1 MLFYFGHYG
10 NQYILKLQAIHWKE
24 IENSNRFMEPNPDDN
39 PLMVDLLWSDPK
51 GVLVTKGR
59 LLFKEGKNVMVWVW
73 SGCIHI
79 YIYICTCFLL
89 YVIMWISYPCISNSP
104 CTDCLCAWTE
114 MCWLSFS
121 HSMKKGGSLPD
132 VWYCLSHAPQWIPFK
147 WVRFWKATENAV
159 MARPLRCLGWAP
171 TWREEMP
178 SKHRTVDE
186 NICFWKPPHH
196 QGSLC
201 NIQVVWNGDESID
214 WFHHAFLRVLSY
226 QIWRKLPYAVVWCLR
241 QGRLWPLRTHVLW
254 HLLAPGL
261 KLFYRRHSCRGQ

>member
-89 YVIMWISYPCISNSP
+89 YVIMWISYPSISNSP
-104 CTDCLCAWTE
+104 CTDCLCALAGKDGPILNTNKVGTVHGPRYASSCIALYSYSQHSASLILSKIRRQFTWC
-114 MCWLSFS
+114 MVLSFTRTT
-121 HSMKKGGSLPD
+121 MN
-132 VWYCLSHAPQWIPFK
+132 PFK
-147 WVRFWKATENAV
+147 MGKILKSNGKCSNGPATQMSGLSSSLTGGNA
-159 MARPLRCLGWAP
+159 
-171 TWREEMP
+171 
-178 SKHRTVDE
+178 
-186 NICFWKPPHH
+186 
-196 QGSLC
+196 
-201 NIQVVWNGDESID
+201 
-214 WFHHAFLRVLSY
+214 Y
-226 QIWRKLPYAVVWCLR
+226 
-241 QGRLWPLRTHVLW
+241 
-254 HLLAPGL
+254 
-261 KLFYRRHSCRGQ
+261 